1 MLPPALM
8 AQRLLTGG
16 GLTVLL
22 AWAFGLQSGRTT
34 LEASSSGT
42 MVFLLGAVMI
52 AAGVALAQ
60 GAPQLTR
67 LFPTDGDEAMA
78 GRLKQDMAELEKQEQ
93 SSRAWARLEAD
104 ALREALD
111 EEA

>member
-8 AQRLLTGG
+8 AQRLFTGG

-34 LEASSSGT
+34 LDISSSGSL
-42 MVFLLGAVMI
+42 MFLLGAVMI
-52 AAGVALAQ
+52 AVGVALAQ
-60 GAPQLTR
+60 GSPQLNS
-67 LFPTDGDEAMA
+67 LFPSDGEEAMA
-78 GRLKQDMAELEKQEQ
+78 GRLKQEMAELEKHEQ

-104 ALREALD
+104 ALRQALD

>member
-1 MLPPALM
+1 M
-8 AQRLLTGG
+8 
-16 GLTVLL
+16 LL
-22 AWAFGLQSGRTT
+22 AWAFALQSGRTT

-42 MVFLLGAVMI
+42 LVFLLGAVMI

-67 LFPTDGDEAMA
+67 LFPTDGDEAMT
-78 GRLKQDMAELEKQEQ
+78 GRLKQELAELEQQEQ

-104 ALREALD
+104 ALRQALD

>member
-1 MLPPALM
+1 
-8 AQRLLTGG
+8 
-16 GLTVLL
+16 
-22 AWAFGLQSGRTT
+22 
-34 LEASSSGT
+34 
-42 MVFLLGAVMI
+42 
-52 AAGVALAQ
+52 
-60 GAPQLTR
+60 
-67 LFPTDGDEAMA
+67 MA

>member
-1 MLPPALM
+1 MTNPIPLREKTGSKRSLSAMAL
-8 AQRLLTGG
+8 GG
-16 GLTVLL
+16 AFVTVLAL
-22 AWAFGLQSGRTT
+22 SAP
-34 LEASSSGT
+34 
-42 MVFLLGAVMI
+42 M
-52 AAGVALAQ
+52 ALAQ

>member
-42 MVFLLGAVMI
+42 LVFLLGAMMI

-60 GAPQLTR
+60 GSPQLTR
-67 LFPTDGDEAMA
+67 MFPSDGDEAMT
-78 GRLKQDMAELEKQEQ
+78 GRLKQEMAELEKQEQ